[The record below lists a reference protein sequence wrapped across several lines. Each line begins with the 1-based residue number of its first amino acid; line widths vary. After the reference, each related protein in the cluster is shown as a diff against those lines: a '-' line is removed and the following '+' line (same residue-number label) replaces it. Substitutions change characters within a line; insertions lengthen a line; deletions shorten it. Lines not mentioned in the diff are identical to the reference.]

1 MIKTIRHDINDL
13 HLVSSRDWSSLYS
26 ESFAMKN
33 HTIIL
38 NYQLHYKGTSQ
49 DTSSIYLI
57 WIPVF
62 ILYIRL
68 YLQSHRSHLAQ
79 VKHILSSCFPNNP
92 PHALSKWPSNQAI
105 ASIKCAILRCDF
117 HVLHIECV
125 SVTWFGNWGITAGD
139 DISLRSLR
147 QSTWVMKFQDP
158 NGCLGDLLGM
168 NPYPGMWGLFQKPWN
183 KDPVIKQPGFNGQ

>member
-1 MIKTIRHDINDL
+1 MINTIRHDINDL

-33 HTIIL
+33 HAIIL
-38 NYQLHYKGTSQ
+38 NYQLHYKSTYQ

-57 WIPVF
+57 WLLVYI
-62 ILYIRL
+62 IYIRL
-68 YLQSHRSHLAQ
+68 YLQSQRSHLAQ
-79 VKHILSSCFPNNP
+79 VKHILSSCFPNKAP
-92 PHALSKWPSNQAI
+92 CLSNGPSNQAI

-125 SVTWFGNWGITAGD
+125 SVTWFGIWGITGGD
-139 DISLRSLR
+139 DISLR

-158 NGCLGDLLGM
+158 NDCLGDLLGM

-183 KDPVIKQPGFNGQ
+183 KDLFKEPGFNGQ